1 MNAGQYV
8 FSQLLGFLPRHEFDR
23 CVERYKGNYRVQSFS
38 CWDQFLCMAFAQLT
52 SRESLRDIEIC
63 LRSHQSSLY
72 HLGFRGTISRS
83 TLADANELRDYR
95 IYADFAKVLIDRAK
109 RLYAGDSSGIDLD
122 GAVYAFDSTT
132 IKLCLSLFPWAH
144 FRTTK
149 GAIKMHTLLDLHGN
163 IPSFIKISTGNVHDV
178 NMLDYLPV
186 EAGSYY
192 LVDRAYVDFVRLYR
206 LHQQLA
212 YFVTRAKSNMLY
224 SRRES
229 RPVDHSTG
237 LRSDQSIRLTGLL
250 TSRAYPILLRRVT
263 FRDTEKERSLEFL
276 SNNFHVPAL
285 TIPDLYRC
293 RWRVELFFKWVKQN
307 LCFKRFYGN
316 SMNAVQSQ
324 IWIAVC
330 IYVLI
335 MILRKELQLNLSPT
349 EIHRVLSLALFDK
362 DPIENVLIIPFHQEE
377 NNLIFNQLELFN

>member
-1 MNAGQYV
+1 
-8 FSQLLGFLPRHEFDR
+8 
-23 CVERYKGNYRVQSFS
+23 
-38 CWDQFLCMAFAQLT
+38 MAFAQLT
-52 SRESLRDIEIC
+52 ERESLRDIEIC
-63 LRSHQSSLY
+63 LRSRHSSLY
-72 HLGFRGTISRS
+72 HLGFHGTISRS

-95 IYADFAKVLIDRAK
+95 IYADFAKLLIARAK
-109 RLYAGDSSGIDLD
+109 KLYAGDSLGVDLD

-132 IKLCLSLFPWAH
+132 IKLCLSLSPWAH
-144 FRTTK
+144 FRNAK

-163 IPSFIKISTGNVHDV
+163 LPSFIIITAGNVHDV

-186 EAGSYY
+186 EAGAFY

-212 YFVTRAKSNMLY
+212 YFVTRTKSNILY
-224 SRRES
+224 SRIES
-229 RPVDHSTG
+229 RPVDRSTG
-237 LRSDQSIRLTGLL
+237 LRSDQSIRLKGRF

-263 FRDTEKERSLEFL
+263 FRDPEQEDLLEFL
-276 SNNFHVPAL
+276 SNNFTVPAL

-316 SMNAVQSQ
+316 TMNAVQSQ

-335 MILRKELQLNLSPT
+335 MIVRKELQLNLSPT

-362 DPIENVLIIPFHQEE
+362 DPLENILKIPFHQEDKK
-377 NNLIFNQLELFN
+377 LIFNQLELFN